1 MWDVCEISRNFVGW
15 CQTYKLI
22 DLRIRVYL
30 LLAAVL
36 DGLSE
41 IVALFILADETK
53 TVIEP
58 TVNVFNK

>member
-1 MWDVCEISRNFVGW
+1 MFVKSPEILLADA
-15 CQTYKLI
+15 TYKLI

-30 LLAAVL
+30 LLAAVW

>member
-1 MWDVCEISRNFVGW
+1 MFVKSPEILLADA
-15 CQTYKLI
+15 TYKLI
-22 DLRIRVYL
+22 DLRIRVYW

>member
-1 MWDVCEISRNFVGW
+1 MFVKSPEILLADA
-15 CQTYKLI
+15 TYKLI

-41 IVALFILADETK
+41 IVALFILADKTK
-53 TVIEP
+53 MES
-58 TVNVFNK
+58 